1 VKTKTITYAVAMF
14 DVSCWPRG
22 SRKQLVEGLAID
34 LPLPIRVCAR
44 KVDGLWQL
52 DDFDTG
58 HCFNSVSG
66 CQAKTLKALL
76 KNCIKPLRKKIESG
90 EYEQRKRAALSNFYR
105 QYKGIE

>member
-1 VKTKTITYAVAMF
+1 MKVKKIIYVVAMF
-14 DVSCWPRG
+14 DVYRWPNG
-22 SRKQLVEGLAID
+22 ARKQLVEGLAVD

-58 HCFNSVSG
+58 FCLNNLSG

-76 KNCIKPLRKKIESG
+76 KSCIKPLRKKIDSG
-90 EYEQRKRAALSNFYR
+90 EYEQKKRAALSDFYR
-105 QYKGIE
+105 TYKGIE